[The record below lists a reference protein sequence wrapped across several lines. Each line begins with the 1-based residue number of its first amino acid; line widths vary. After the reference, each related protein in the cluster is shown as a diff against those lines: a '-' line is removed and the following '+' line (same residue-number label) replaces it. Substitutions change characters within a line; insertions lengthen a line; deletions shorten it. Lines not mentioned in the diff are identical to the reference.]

1 MLGLSSPPGEAAA
14 TRLGRQKMQDS
25 SNNGN
30 FIVWEMVDSIAAEA
44 IRNSLF
50 IHPSHAVAPPRG
62 VLSLEAAK
70 QLP

>member
-14 TRLGRQKMQDS
+14 TRPGRQKMQDS

-50 IHPSHAVAPPRG
+50 LLPFHAVTSHKG
-62 VLSLEAAK
+62 VLSLEATK
-70 QLP
+70 

>member
-1 MLGLSSPPGEAAA
+1 
-14 TRLGRQKMQDS
+14 MQDS

-50 IHPSHAVAPPRG
+50 LLPSHAVTSHKG

-70 QLP
+70 

>member
-1 MLGLSSPPGEAAA
+1 
-14 TRLGRQKMQDS
+14 MQDS

-50 IHPSHAVAPPRG
+50 IPPSHAVAPPRG
-62 VLSLEAAK
+62 VLSLEAAQ